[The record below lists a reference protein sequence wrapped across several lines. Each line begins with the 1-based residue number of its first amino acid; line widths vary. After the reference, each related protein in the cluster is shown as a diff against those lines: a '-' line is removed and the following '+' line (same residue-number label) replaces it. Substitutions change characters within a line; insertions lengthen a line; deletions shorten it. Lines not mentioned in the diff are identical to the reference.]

1 MVLQKEFTNVLVEP
15 YNKRLQ
21 NLEEL
26 MRLGNI
32 KIFIFI
38 IIIMIV
44 SAGVIMNTVLTSVF
58 ERKKEIGTLR
68 AIGMSKM
75 ETFSLII
82 TEVLIV
88 SFISS
93 IVGLI
98 ISLLVVNHLMASG
111 ISLGSVSGVFEYM
124 DNVIYPVINPFRW
137 IGDTIF
143 VIFFAFLSSLYP
155 VILISRMKPVEALR
169 T

>member
-1 MVLQKEFTNVLVEP
+1 MKINLPNYKKSDDYAMVLQKEFTNVLVEP

-88 SFISS
+88 SLISS

-98 ISLLVVNHLMASG
+98 ISFLL
-111 ISLGSVSGVFEYM
+111 
-124 DNVIYPVINPFRW
+124 
-137 IGDTIF
+137 
-143 VIFFAFLSSLYP
+143 
-155 VILISRMKPVEALR
+155 
-169 T
+169 